1 MIIGIIKYR
10 NTTDM
15 LDVEKIRED
24 FPIFDSYRKKY
35 GKDLVYLDSAASSQT
50 PRQVIEAMDEYYFNY
65 RSNVHR
71 SQYMLGIEA
80 TNAYEHARATVA
92 TFIGAEKWE
101 VIFTPGATFSVNML
115 ALMLEKYLKLEQV
128 DEIVTSIAEHH
139 SNFVPFQELAKR
151 SGAAV
156 RLIPLKGTDL
166 DYDTAEKLIGRGT
179 KIVTLSLASNVL
191 GTLYDVRRI
200 VQWARQVGAITIVD
214 ATTAIGHTDV
224 DVRSLGCDFLFFSGH
239 KILGPTGIGVLY
251 GREELLARLYPSF
264 FGGGIVESVTEKE
277 TTYLD
282 IPECFE
288 PGTPNIAGAIGL
300 ARAIEYINSL
310 GIGAITKHVQEL
322 VHYTI
327 QKLDAIPYLTIL
339 SEKNEK
345 KNSGI
350 VSFSV
355 QGIGSQRLTK
365 ALDYEHISIR
375 GGHHC
380 AMPLVNHLGVSG
392 VCRASFYVYND
403 QTDINTL
410 VSGIRKLKN
419 S

>member
-1 MIIGIIKYR
+1 
-10 NTTDM
+10 M
-15 LDVEKIRED
+15 LDVKKIRED

-35 GKDLVYLDSAASSQT
+35 GKELVYLDSAASSQT

-71 SQYMLGIEA
+71 SQYVLGIEA
-80 TNAYEHARATVA
+80 TNAYENARGIVA
-92 TFIGAEKWE
+92 KFIGAEKWE

-115 ALMLEKYLKLEQV
+115 ALMLEKYLKLEHR

-139 SNFVPFQELAKR
+139 SNFVPFQELTKR
-151 SGAAV
+151 TGSTLRV
-156 RLIPLKGTDL
+156 ISLQGTDL
-166 DYDTAEKLIGRGT
+166 DYETAEKMIGPKT
-179 KIVTLSLASNVL
+179 KIVAIPLASNVL
-191 GTLYDVRRI
+191 GTMYDIRRI
-200 VQWARQVGAITIVD
+200 VQLARQAGAITIID
-214 ATTAIGHTDV
+214 ATTAIGHISV
-224 DVRSLGCDFLFFSGH
+224 DVRSLKCDFLFFSGH

-251 GREELLARLYPSF
+251 GREELLTRLYPSF

-310 GIGAITKHVQEL
+310 GTGAITEHVQEL

-327 QKLDAIPYLTIL
+327 QKLDVIPYLTIL

-350 VSFSV
+350 VSFSI

-380 AMPLVNHLGVSG
+380 AIPLVNHLGVSG

-403 QTDINTL
+403 QSDVDAL
-410 VSGIRKLKN
+410 VFGIKKAKKLLG
-419 S
+419 

>member
-1 MIIGIIKYR
+1 
-10 NTTDM
+10 M
-15 LDVEKIRED
+15 LDVKKIKEN
-24 FPIFDSYRKKY
+24 FPIFDSYRERY
-35 GKDLVYLDSAASSQT
+35 GKELVYLDSAASSQT
-50 PRQVIEAMDEYYFNY
+50 PRQVVEAMNEYYFNY

-71 SQYMLGIEA
+71 SPYALGTAA
-80 TNAYEHARATVA
+80 TSAYENARTTVA
-92 TFIGAEKWE
+92 KFIGAEKWE
-101 VIFTPGATFSVNML
+101 IIFTPGATFGVNML
-115 ALMLEKYLKLEQV
+115 VLMLEKYLKLGQK
-128 DEIVTSIAEHH
+128 DEITISVAEHH
-139 SNFVPFQELAKR
+139 SNFIPFQELAKR
-151 SGAAV
+151 SGAVV

-166 DYDTAEKLIGRGT
+166 DYDIAKKLIWRGT
-179 KIVTLSLASNVL
+179 KIVTLPLASNVL
-191 GTLYDVRRI
+191 GTLYDIRRI
-200 VQWARQVGAITIVD
+200 VQWARQAGAITIVD
-214 ATTAIGHTDV
+214 ATTAIGHIGV

-239 KILGPTGIGVLY
+239 KMLGPTGIGVLY
-251 GREELLARLYPSF
+251 GREELLTRLYPSF

-300 ARAIEYINSL
+300 ARAIEYVHSL
-310 GIGAITKHVQEL
+310 GMGTVTEHVQEL

-327 QKLDAIPYLTIL
+327 KKLDAIPYLTVL

-345 KNSGI
+345 KNSGV

-355 QGIGSQRLTK
+355 LGIGSQRLTK
-365 ALDYEHISIR
+365 ALDHEHISIR

-380 AMPLVNHLGVSG
+380 AMPLVNRLGVSG

-410 VSGIRKLKN
+410 VSGIKKARELLK
-419 S
+419 